1 MSKVHRFWK
10 DSQTI
15 HTHII
20 FCRRNSSI
28 TPKEITEPQ
37 QDLRSGR
44 VQVILSI
51 LFFTR
56 KITSNIL
63 IFIHWFP
70 ILFVSYFL
78 NNNLNKIPWLHRL
91 LIDLQNAI
99 CLPFNI
105 SLQYFFF
112 QPIGMCNKSSF
123 TFHKWTPKCRPARHN
138 YYSIILFLCKLI
150 HRKVSKLLLQ
160 LEPALW
166 LCHLFLSWL
175 F

>member
-1 MSKVHRFWK
+1 MIFARRFCCWKGVSKVHRFWK

-15 HTHII
+15 RTHII

-28 TPKEITEPQ
+28 TSKEITELQ

-78 NNNLNKIPWLHRL
+78 KNNLNKIPWLHRL

-105 SLQYFFF
+105 SLRYFFF
-112 QPIGMCNKSSF
+112 SRLECLTNLHLLSTNEHQNVGLQGTITIVLSSF
-123 TFHKWTPKCRPARHN
+123 CAN
-138 YYSIILFLCKLI
+138 
-150 HRKVSKLLLQ
+150 
-160 LEPALW
+160 
-166 LCHLFLSWL
+166 
-175 F
+175 